1 MDGFEIYDVN
11 GNKILSLLMLECG
24 FDNFFFKVG
33 SECVSG
39 SEVLLKIRE
48 KRCVFG

>member
-1 MDGFEIYDVN
+1 MYSVECG
-11 GNKILSLLMLECG
+11 KIFSLLMLECG
-24 FDNFFFKVG
+24 FDNVLFKVG

-48 KRCVFG
+48 KRWVVGY